1 MATRKMR
8 YSTMMMTATT
18 TLITMMTITRSKP
31 RRESTRRRSITAS
44 TRRTKSGYDSSDVH
58 LLGPWGERFQVT
70 HVSPSIVPNFFP
82 TLRVM
87 EYNISG
93 LDLTATW
100 ASGQASDQAQ
110 EMDWLEEVFDPPIE
124 YADDDI
130 EDGGDADNDE
140 ESISKKKKK
149 HKKPKNPKNPDLIVP
164 SPPAKSSPP
173 GPAYSP
179 QPLTLLG
186 YTQYFAN
193 LTYINHDSYV
203 GNEEAEADKW
213 HEGKHKG
220 KHPKDK
226 VPHLKPFK
234 FQVEYDTFT
243 DPVYKLKDLTVRS
256 YIKLAHRIGQYKPRK
271 GDRID
276 GSSDSKSSRRATR
289 K

>member
-1 MATRKMR
+1 M
-8 YSTMMMTATT
+8 
-18 TLITMMTITRSKP
+18 
-31 RRESTRRRSITAS
+31 
-44 TRRTKSGYDSSDVH
+44 G
-58 LLGPWGERFQVT
+58 
-70 HVSPSIVPNFFP
+70 
-82 TLRVM
+82 
-87 EYNISG
+87 
-93 LDLTATW
+93 
-100 ASGQASDQAQ
+100 
-110 EMDWLEEVFDPPIE
+110 
-124 YADDDI
+124 
-130 EDGGDADNDE
+130 
-140 ESISKKKKK
+140 
-149 HKKPKNPKNPDLIVP
+149 DLIVP

-226 VPHLKPFK
+226 VPHPKPFK

-271 GDRID
+271 GYRID
-276 GSSDSKSSRRATR
+276 GSSDSKEFEESDEEDEVLDDDDDLQSFDGDLGFDLGDETPNFTHDGEL
-289 K
+289 